1 MTSSKSSQRKVRFL
15 GFLLPVSCCIC
26 WRYLRAQT
34 LPVDIPHPP
43 PAPPADW
50 PEPGDASD
58 KDVAAYWQEDW
69 DNGTARPS
77 RSFTRR
83 NFLRMQSP
91 PARCLSAASRR
102 DGAAE
107 DIDAD
112 FAQQLRV
119 ELQKSDVTKH

>member
-1 MTSSKSSQRKVRFL
+1 
-15 GFLLPVSCCIC
+15 
-26 WRYLRAQT
+26 
-34 LPVDIPHPP
+34 
-43 PAPPADW
+43 
-50 PEPGDASD
+50 
-58 KDVAAYWQEDW
+58 
-69 DNGTARPS
+69 
-77 RSFTRR
+77 
-83 NFLRMQSP
+83 MQSP